1 MPYTHEDIQ
10 DIIMNYHWM
19 HKELNRL
26 ALLLN
31 AVESV
36 GVASYSDE
44 PKNFNGGPSRR
55 VEAEVIRRDRDHRR
69 MKKYAER
76 VNFIAVHSEVIT
88 DEREQAVLACLLDG
102 MGIQAISRH
111 MGMNRKTIYELR
123 DSIVEKMG
131 QDVKVV
137 R

>member
-44 PKNFNGGPSRR
+44 PKNFNGGPSKL
-55 VEAEVIRRDRDHRR
+55 VEAEVIRRDRDHKR
-69 MKKYAER
+69 MEKYAER

-111 MGMNRKTIYELR
+111 MGMDRRTIYELR
-123 DSIVEKMG
+123 GSIVEKMA
-131 QDVKVV
+131 QDVRAV